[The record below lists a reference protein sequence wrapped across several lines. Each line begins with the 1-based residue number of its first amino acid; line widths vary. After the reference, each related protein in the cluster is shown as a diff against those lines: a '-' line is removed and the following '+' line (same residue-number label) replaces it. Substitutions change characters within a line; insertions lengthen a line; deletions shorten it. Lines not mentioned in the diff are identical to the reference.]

1 MSPSSKLSKSHWD
14 FWNGFRKRQSNM
26 QPVASPPDVSSAKRL
41 YGVGGWLAF
50 LCISLTIFAPIFHLS
65 VAAKAFKNLVRPT
78 PVAQSALLRLDAVF
92 VIYAGLAIFSCMCGY
107 LLWSENPRG
116 PRVTKS
122 YLVIAAA
129 LVITLHSVL
138 AVAGMHIDLF
148 KIVLGRLVYT
158 VCWYAYLSTS
168 VRVRQTYAPLQSAS
182 PIVSP

>member
-1 MSPSSKLSKSHWD
+1 MD
-14 FWNGFRKRQSNM
+14 FWNGFRKYKPNM
-26 QPVASPPDVSSAKRL
+26 QPVVSHPDLSSAKRL

-50 LCISLTIFAPIFHLS
+50 LCVSLTIFAPIFHLS

-78 PVAQSALLRLDAVF
+78 PLAQSALLRLDAVF
-92 VIYAGLAIFSCMCGY
+92 VIYAGLAIFSCICGY

-138 AVAGMHIDLF
+138 ALAGMHIDLF
-148 KIVLGRLVYT
+148 RIVLGRLVYT

-182 PIVSP
+182 PVVSPSSPAAASP